1 MKTQFI
7 HDDFVLDV
15 THLELSWQE
24 ENTWFKDEFFMISSF
39 PFEISYE
46 ENAYLERFRHVNLT
60 TSDSLFK
67 GKLEKDGRLEFATL
81 EIEEAAEK
89 LRITIRYGIEALPNW
104 TKMLSELNL
113 EIILENGGDM
123 IQHANSIIN
132 QTWPAVNYNFP
143 AIHSE
148 FYKDTAM
155 FEDFEGVI
163 NLRKTGQFI
172 TNIIDG
178 SSTKNRNI
186 VYPMPYH
193 LYVLKMAVEDSG
205 HTLHGDILS
214 DPDLI
219 DAVIV
224 PGKKI
229 VEFEG
234 IPKPIEWNIGIG
246 DKTYD
251 SGFPVY
257 VGFWHSD
264 LEVNFRGSF
273 HLTGTI
279 NNETK
284 NFKIK
289 LNGNLIFT
297 YTSGMPLNFN
307 VWFQTSLETN
317 SLTIDVVSEGITN
330 SESNAVMMVLK
341 TLFLKDE
348 DGEMLPFFANFSNVH
363 LADKLPQMTVGDF
376 IKFHKRLKNY
386 DFDLRNGNQIWMNLI
401 QNEVVNSEVVDISEW
416 DIKRPTRRFDPDK
429 SFVLQYEDEFEEFP
443 FTKVFADKNEFKID
457 VFEKH
462 ENTEEISINGIPLP
476 IQSKDGIKTAVQLS
490 DDESKLMIT
499 KYNGLTNNQNFAQ
512 EMPGLDCYQLYF
524 NFWQKWLNF
533 MIHAVRFVW
542 TIKSDPNS
550 LMKIKRKSKLHAFN
564 TLLFVFKIQRSRRR
578 NVEEIEIEA
587 LSTKV

>member
-39 PFEISYE
+39 PFEINYE

-113 EIILENGGDM
+113 EIVLENGGDM
-123 IQHANSIIN
+123 ILHANSIMN
-132 QTWPAVNYNFP
+132 QTWPDVNYNFP

-148 FYKDTAM
+148 FYKDTPM

-234 IPKPIEWNIGIG
+234 IPKPVNWTTTLVDRLTLEIIGMT
-246 DKTYD
+246 KKETWR
-251 SGFPVY
+251 STQ
-257 VGFWHSD
+257 
-264 LEVNFRGSF
+264 EVNLRGKF
-273 HLTGTI
+273 HLHGEI
-279 NNETK
+279 NDEVV
-284 NFKIK
+284 FLQIK
-289 LNGNLIFT
+289 LNDVVIFT
-297 YTSGMPLNFN
+297 FVNNQPLFFNFWFETDSEENTLTLDAVSFGNGLDTSVIWG
-307 VWFQTSLETN
+307 VLECLY
-317 SLTIDVVSEGITN
+317 LT
-330 SESNAVMMVLK
+330 
-341 TLFLKDE
+341 DE

-401 QNEVVNSEVVDISEW
+401 QNEVVDSEVVDVSEW
-416 DIKRPTRRFDPDK
+416 DIRRPTRRFDPDK

-476 IQSKDGIKTAVQLS
+476 IQSKNGIKTAVQLS

-499 KYNGLTNNQNFAQ
+499 KYNGLTNNENYAQ
-512 EMPGLDCYQLYF
+512 EMPGLDCYQLYI

-550 LMKIKRKSKLHAFN
+550 LLKIKRKSKLHAFN